1 MEESLIGSAAP
12 PMLLICTKIIK
23 TLHGVRP
30 KLRPAPITMTSITT
44 ECFGLHEALTRV
56 LQLDSMGRQTMHA
69 SPFEKVSRSITAFFY
84 GCSMSLSVID
94 EYGMELNDAVQI
106 DRPGEAALNQNSDL
120 LKLWKE
126 RDMQELLSQIREY
139 RKRLSD
145 LLQAVEA

>member
-94 EYGMELNDAVQI
+94 EYGMELNDAIQI
-106 DRPGEAALNQNSDL
+106 DRPGEAALHQNSDL
-120 LKLWKE
+120 LKFWKE
-126 RDMQELLSQIREY
+126 KDMQELLSQIREY